1 MPRRALRLVTVLA
14 ALLAGCTEERANF
27 SQHPGFAEWYAAHP
41 PSRARP
47 SVFSAAIARTRS
59 RSGVRRATP
68 RIVPPPTMARAAGSS
83 RWASVIMS
91 RKSLQGPGQFA
102 IPR

>member
-1 MPRRALRLVTVLA
+1 MTVRSSA
-14 ALLAGCTEERANF
+14 IAPWRWAMRPSATICWSSA
-27 SQHPGFAEWYAAHP
+27 SPS
-41 PSRARP
+41 SRARP
-47 SVFSAAIARTRS
+47 SVFSAAIARIRS